1 MSDRRHEILE
11 KLPRPD
17 AETIENRKRYFKL
30 TAMFSVIVAVVLLVT
45 SIIIIGGAIL
55 LHKLKILKKQR

>member
-17 AETIENRKRYFKL
+17 AETLENRKRYVKL

-55 LHKLKILKKQR
+55 LHKL